1 MRVGTKVLA
10 LFVLTLL
17 GLAGALAAQSSVSGS
32 LQGRIRD
39 AEGGS
44 LPGVTVTA
52 FSDALVAGQQVTVTD
67 ARGAYRFPSLPVGTY
82 VVQAGLE
89 GFQTARQEGIRIQLA
104 SALSVDLA
112 LQLATVSETIEV
124 TAGAPIVSVVSN
136 SVATSFD
143 SEYIEKQ
150 PIQRNYYN
158 IIKQAPGVNADY
170 TSSSGS
176 AMLAY
181 GGTSESQNAF
191 TLDGV
196 NVADAGAGQHWI
208 LPSIQ
213 WMEEI
218 QIGGLGANAEYGG
231 YTGGII
237 NGVTKSGGNTIAGGV
252 EVYYQPSSWV
262 ADNTPDTPDE
272 EFKFEDYAASLGGPV
287 VKDRLWYFLSGEYWH
302 QESTP
307 YGAVDTSDRKI
318 PRVLGKLTFQA
329 DADNRLS
336 LMTEWDSVTNE
347 RRGISEST
355 LPEASSKQDAPG
367 MSVSLGWESLIN
379 SSNFTNV
386 RLTGYDGRDDYLP
399 YDGHDL
405 PGRIDEDS
413 GIAWTNQ
420 DIQELNHR
428 RIVTL
433 DGSWSLFADD
443 LFGADDAHTFKFGAL
458 YEDASSSDRWERN
471 GGFTYYDDSSL
482 CDSFEAY
489 LADPS
494 CGPYYVER
502 GWGEYNAHP
511 EYTGWAVYAQDS
523 IRFERITV
531 NAGLRAG
538 GYDGGWQSGHGDSS
552 VYDTTYI
559 DPRIGMV
566 WDIKGDSRSAIKAH
580 WGRYHDKMYT
590 YLYDRE
596 ASGNAVI
603 PDLDCYWDDETGGY
617 TDCDEPTVIA
627 ARMGSDDHAYVDE
640 TLLSFEQ
647 QIGADMLIGFDFLDR
662 RFNNIMAMVNVNEDY
677 ELLTG
682 SNPLTGGDLPIWN
695 LLSPTD
701 FVLTTDNGAYRDFQS
716 ATLRFDKR
724 YSRGWSGR
732 ASLVWTDLEGNILKN
747 NGYANEWRDRN
758 GLYNNDGT
766 MDLSFSEWEFK
777 LSGAVDLPAGFQ
789 FSGQYTYLS
798 GWYWTPYGRVSG
810 LDFNSSTGRDINL
823 LPRGSNQLD
832 DRNLVDLRLAWR
844 TEFGD
849 TLRMTAS
856 VEVFNAFNEDT
867 VVDVYNRYGT
877 YRISRDTWTP
887 RDDFGTPYQI
897 ERPREIRAGLR
908 FEF

>member
-1 MRVGTKVLA
+1 MRGSSRILL
-10 LFVLTLL
+10 LFVLCGLC
-17 GLAGALAAQSSVSGS
+17 LAGTLAAQSSVSGS

-39 AEGGS
+39 AEGGA
-44 LPGVTVTA
+44 LPGVTVTVL
-52 FSDALVAGQQVTVTD
+52 SEALIAGELVTVTD
-67 ARGAYRFPSLPVGTY
+67 ERGGYRFPSLPVGSYT
-82 VVQAGLE
+82 VQAALE
-89 GFQTARQEGIRIQLA
+89 GFQTVRQEGIRIQLSA
-104 SALSVDLA
+104 SLSVDLV

-124 TAGAPIVSVVSN
+124 TAGAPIVSVVDN
-136 SVATSFD
+136 RVATSFNA
-143 SEYIEKQ
+143 EYIDKQ

-218 QIGGLGANAEYGG
+218 QVGGLGANAEYGG

-237 NGVTKSGGNTIAGGV
+237 NGVTKSGGNTVQGGV
-252 EVYYQPSSWV
+252 EIYYQPTSWV

-287 VKDRLWYFLSGEYWH
+287 IKDKMWYFLSGEYWH

-329 DADNRLS
+329 DTDNRLS
-336 LMTEWDSVTNE
+336 LMTEYDAVTNE
-347 RRGISEST
+347 RRGISESV

-399 YDGHDL
+399 YNGTDL
-405 PGRIDEDS
+405 PGRWDEDT

-523 IRFERITV
+523 VRFERITL
-531 NAGLRAG
+531 NAGLRVG

-566 WDIKGDSRSAIKAH
+566 WDIKGDSRSAVKVH

-603 PDLDCYWDDETGGY
+603 PDQDCYWDDETGGY

-647 QIGADMLIGFDFLDR
+647 QIGTDMLIGFDLLDR

-766 MDLSFSEWEFK
+766 MDLSYSEWEFK
-777 LSGAVDLPAGFQ
+777 VSGAVDLPAGFQ

-798 GWYWTPYGRVSG
+798 GWYWTPYGRISG

-823 LPRGSNQLD
+823 QPRGSNQLD

-887 RDDFGTPYQI
+887 RSDFGTPYQI

>member
-136 SVATSFD
+136 TVATSFD

>member
-1 MRVGTKVLA
+1 MRGSSRILL
-10 LFVLTLL
+10 LFVLCVLC
-17 GLAGALAAQSSVSGS
+17 LAGTLAAQSSVSGS

-39 AEGGS
+39 AEGGA
-44 LPGVTVTA
+44 LPGVTVTVL
-52 FSDALVAGQQVTVTD
+52 SDALIAGELVTVTD
-67 ARGAYRFPSLPVGTY
+67 ERGGYRFPSLPVGSYT
-82 VVQAGLE
+82 VQAALE
-89 GFQTARQEGIRIQLA
+89 GFQAVRQEGIRIQLA
-104 SALSVDLA
+104 SALSLDLV
-112 LQLATVSETIEV
+112 LQLGTVSETIEV
-124 TAGAPIVSVVSN
+124 TAGAPIVSVVDN
-136 SVATSFD
+136 TVATSFNA
-143 SEYIEKQ
+143 EYIDKQ
-150 PIQRNYYN
+150 PIQRNYYS

-237 NGVTKSGGNTIAGGV
+237 NGVTKSGGNTIQGGV
-252 EVYYQPSSWV
+252 EIYYQPSSWV
-262 ADNTPDTPDE
+262 ADNSPDTPDE

-287 VKDRLWYFLSGEYWH
+287 IRDRMWYFLSGEYWH

-329 DADNRLS
+329 NPDNRLS
-336 LMTEWDSVTNE
+336 LMTEYDAVTNE

-367 MSVSLGWESLIN
+367 MSVSMGWESLIN

-399 YDGHDL
+399 YNGTEL

-443 LFGADDAHTFKFGAL
+443 LFGANDAHTFKFGAL

-523 IRFERITV
+523 VRFDRITL
-531 NAGLRAG
+531 NAGLRVG

-552 VYDTTYI
+552 VYDTTYV

-566 WDIKGDSRSAIKAH
+566 WDIKGDSRSAVKVH

-596 ASGNAVI
+596 ASGEAVI

-647 QIGADMLIGFDFLDR
+647 QIGTDMLLGFDFLDR
-662 RFNNIMAMVNVNEDY
+662 RFSNIMAMVNVNEDY

-682 SNPLTGGDLPIWN
+682 SNPLAGGDLPIWN

-732 ASLVWTDLEGNILKN
+732 ASVVWTDLEGNILKN

-766 MDLSFSEWEFK
+766 MDLSYSEWEFK

>member
-82 VVQAGLE
+82 VLQAGLE

-136 SVATSFD
+136 TVATSFD

-458 YEDASSSDRWERN
+458 YEDANSSDRWERN

>member
-1 MRVGTKVLA
+1 MKGSSRILV
-10 LFVLTLL
+10 LFVLALL
-17 GLAGALAAQSSVSGS
+17 GLAGGLAAQSSVSGS
-32 LQGRIRD
+32 LQGRVTD
-39 AEGGS
+39 AEGGA
-44 LPGVTVTA
+44 LPGVTITA
-52 FSDALVAGQQVTVTD
+52 ISDALVAGEMVTVTD
-67 ARGAYRFPSLPVGTY
+67 ERGAYRFPSLPVGDY
-82 VVQAGLE
+82 VVQAALE
-89 GFQTARQEGIRIQLA
+89 GFQTVRQEGIRVKLA
-104 SALSVDLA
+104 SALAFDLV

-136 SVATSFD
+136 TVATSFD
-143 SEYIEKQ
+143 SQFIETQ
-150 PIQRNYYN
+150 PIQRNYYQ
-158 IIKQAPGVNADY
+158 IIKAAPGVNADY

-213 WMEEI
+213 WMEEV
-218 QIGGLGANAEYGG
+218 QIGGLGAAAEYGG

-237 NGVTKSGGNTIAGGV
+237 NGVTKSGGNTVMGGV
-252 EVYYQPSSWV
+252 EIYYQPTSWV
-262 ADNTPDTPDE
+262 ADNTPETPDE
-272 EFKFEDYAASLGGPV
+272 EFKFEDYAASLGGPL

-307 YGAVDTSDRKI
+307 FGAVDTSDRKI
-318 PRVLGKLTFQA
+318 PRVLGKLTWQA
-329 DADNRLS
+329 NPDNRLF
-336 LMTEWDSVTNE
+336 LMTEYDAVTNE
-347 RRGISEST
+347 RRGIDGST
-355 LPEASSKQDAPG
+355 LPEATSKQEAPG
-367 MSVSLGWESLIN
+367 MSLSLGWESLID
-379 SSNFTNV
+379 SANFTNV

-399 YDGHDL
+399 YNGHDL

-413 GIAWTNQ
+413 GLAWVNQ
-420 DIQELNHR
+420 DIQELNYR

-433 DGSWSLFADD
+433 DGSWSLFVDD
-443 LFGADDAHTFKFGAL
+443 LFGAEDAHTFKFGAL
-458 YEDASSSDRWERN
+458 YEDAVSSDRWERN

-489 LADPS
+489 LANPA
-494 CGPYYVER
+494 CGAYYVER

-511 EYTGWAVYAQDS
+511 KYTGWAAYAQDS
-523 IRFERITV
+523 IRFSRVTV
-531 NAGLRAG
+531 NAGLRFG

-552 VYDTTYI
+552 VYDTTYL
-559 DPRIGMV
+559 DPRIGLV
-566 WDIKGDSRSAIKAH
+566 WDVRGDARTAVKVH

-590 YLYDRE
+590 YLFDRE
-596 ASGNAVI
+596 ASGKAAI
-603 PDLDCYWDDETGGY
+603 PDQDCYFDEETGGY
-617 TDCDEPTVIA
+617 TDCDEPTVIE

-640 TLLSFEQ
+640 ALLSIEQ
-647 QIGADMLIGFDFLDR
+647 QIGADMLIGFDFVDR
-662 RFNNIMAMVNVNEDY
+662 SFSNIMAMINVNEDY

-682 SNPLTGGDLPIWN
+682 SNPLSGGTLPIWN

-724 YSRGWSGR
+724 YSHGWSGR
-732 ASLVWTDLEGNILKN
+732 ASVVWTDLEGNILKN

-758 GLYNNDGT
+758 GLYNADGR
-766 MDLSFSEWEFK
+766 MDLSYSEWEFK
-777 LSGAVDLPAGFQ
+777 LSGAVDLPLGFQ

-810 LDFNSSTGRDINL
+810 LDYNSSTGRDINL
-823 LPRGSNQLD
+823 LERGSNQLD
-832 DRNLVDLRLAWR
+832 DRQLVDLRLAWR
-844 TEFGD
+844 TELGEKMR
-849 TLRMTAS
+849 LTAS
-856 VEVFNAFNEDT
+856 LECFNLFNSDT
-867 VVDVYNRYGT
+867 VVDVWNRYGT